1 VSAQATWWLAPA
13 WCVSRVGKALL
24 ILVALALLYWL
35 SESGMLSKLVAI
47 CKTFAEMAHEHWW
60 AMAALFVVNAML
72 EASLV
77 LSTVPHV
84 CHVLLPLSFGF
95 AGGAAMIFGL
105 AFSGTSANFTC
116 GCFNR
121 FYSRG
126 GAVIGSITCFVCG
139 RFIVRDCVLASI
151 GHFKLYRAC
160 DRAMQN
166 DPTLVILIR
175 LSPLSDAIISY
186 VLALTGVPLKLQG

>member
-1 VSAQATWWLAPA
+1 M
-13 WCVSRVGKALL
+13 GKALL

-105 AFSGTSANFTC
+105 AFSGTSAY
-116 GCFNR
+116 R
-121 FYSRG
+121 FAEHTDKEVG
-126 GAVIGSITCFVCG
+126 EVIRRHLPSSW
-139 RFIVRDCVLASI
+139 R
-151 GHFKLYRAC
+151 
-160 DRAMQN
+160 
-166 DPTLVILIR
+166 
-175 LSPLSDAIISY
+175 PLDD
-186 VLALTGVPLKLQG
+186 